1 MPKIYLS
8 KIYMPNLRVSRT
20 TAARLTAGALCLAL
34 APGVLA
40 AAPARADASPAL
52 ADASQG
58 LANASRDRADASL
71 TWGACRDKALK
82 EAGAQCARVTVP
94 LDYADP
100 AGRTIQIAISRIR
113 AEGPRRGILLSNPG
127 GPGGTGL
134 AFTLGLRATLK
145 GVADRYDLIG
155 FDPRFLGESTP
166 ISCGPPPARPATPA
180 RTTPRADFEAT
191 LRASRETARRCLEH
205 GGNRE
210 LLPHASTRNVAR
222 DMDAIRAALGERTL
236 SFFGVSYGAD
246 LGAVFTQLFPGSVD
260 RMVIDSSSDPGATQY
275 ELFQQSG
282 APLEAAL
289 DDWARWAAARHGRFG
304 LGRTGTQ
311 VRAVVQRVIGR
322 AEYRPP
328 SVGGVRLDAGT
339 LRLLLRQLVQHR
351 EQDSALA
358 EVVRDLAAGPRA
370 EPGPSLKAMVR
381 LLRSDELA
389 RSLHG
394 AVLYMCGD
402 AGWPAGGWPEE
413 PGAYWRNMTGSRAA
427 QPVFGPL
434 VNGMI
439 APCAYWG
446 AERPEPVTVI
456 RNRVPVLMLQAAS
469 DNLAG
474 ARVLHRRLAGSRLV
488 TAEIRAHG
496 VYGRG
501 AEGGTP
507 VPCAD
512 RAVNAYLAGGRLPSR
527 DFTCPGA

>member
-1 MPKIYLS
+1 MPKIYKS
-8 KIYMPNLRVSRT
+8 KIYMPNLRLSRT
-20 TAARLTAGALCLAL
+20 TPARLAAGALCLAL
-34 APGVLA
+34 ASSVLTA
-40 AAPARADASPAL
+40 VPARADAAPGR
-52 ADASQG
+52 ADA
-58 LANASRDRADASL
+58 APARADASL
-71 TWGACRDKALK
+71 TWGACRDRALR
-82 EAGAQCARVTVP
+82 EAGAQCAKVSVP

-100 AGRTIQIAISRIR
+100 AGRTIQIAISRVK
-113 AEGPRRGILLSNPG
+113 ATGPRRGVLLSNPG

-145 GVADRYDLIG
+145 DVAGRYDLIG

-166 ISCGPPPARPATPA
+166 ISCGPARARPATPA

-205 GGNRE
+205 GDNRD

-222 DMDAIRAALGERTL
+222 DMDAIRAALGERKL

-275 ELFQQSG
+275 ELFQQAG

-304 LGRTGTQ
+304 LGRTGAK
-311 VRAVVQRVIGR
+311 VRAVVQRVLDR

-328 SVGGVRLDAGT
+328 SVGGARLDAGT
-339 LRLLLRQLVQHR
+339 VRLLLRQLVQHR
-351 EQDSALA
+351 EQDVALA

-370 EPGPSLKAMVR
+370 EPSPSLKAMIR

-389 RSLHG
+389 RSMEG

-402 AGWPAGGWPEE
+402 AGWPAGGWPQE
-413 PGAYWRNMTGSRAA
+413 PGTYWRNMTRGRAA

-434 VNGMI
+434 VNGMM
-439 APCAYWG
+439 APCAYWD
-446 AERPEPVTVI
+446 AERPEPVTAI